1 MDRSNTG
8 KLRVGIVS
16 ANWGATAHLPAWRL
30 LGDVEVTAICTSRK
44 ESAEAAAKQFAVD
57 RPFWDFEAMC
67 ADPNIDVIDAGTNPI
82 LREKMVTAALNAG
95 KHVVNQL
102 PFTASLE
109 SAERLVALQREKGV
123 VGAAACS
130 VVGLPHLALMKEM
143 IDEGS
148 IGEVYQVHCSWQMSF
163 FLKIFPGFP
172 YTWFGKSGLG
182 VSVTRNQGSHMLHAL
197 LQVFGPIESVV
208 GRMETQAKTWDLP
221 SGETMAVETD
231 DTSHALLRF
240 ASGAMGTLTTSWTA
254 ADSPGFHIDA
264 FGSKGRLRLDALAY
278 PSVASAKLYAAK
290 SDFAIAP
297 SGHEVPVPERLRRV
311 DGRIVEADPNDGT
324 GGQRVSLARLF
335 EGFSRAVRDGGEPPA
350 SFARSLEVQRTVEAL
365 YASHRRKAWVDLTP
379 GADLG

>member
-1 MDRSNTG
+1 MARASTG

-16 ANWGATAHLPAWRL
+16 ANWGAIAHLPAWRL
-30 LGDVEVTAICTSRK
+30 LGNAEVTAICTSRQQ
-44 ESAEAAAKQFAVD
+44 SAEAAAKQFAVA

-67 ADPNIDVIDAGTNPI
+67 ADPDIDIIDAGTNPI

-102 PFTASLE
+102 PFAPSLE
-109 SAERLVALQREKGV
+109 GAERLVTLQREKGV

-143 IDEGS
+143 IDEGY
-148 IGEVYQVHCSWQMSF
+148 IGDVFQVHCSWQMSF

-197 LQVFGPIESVV
+197 RHVFGPIQSVV
-208 GRMETQAKTWDLP
+208 GRMETQLKTWDLP
-221 SGETMAVETD
+221 SGETMQVETD

-240 ASGAMGTLTTSWTA
+240 ANGAMGTLTTSWTA
-254 ADSPGFHIDA
+254 ADCPGFSIDA
-264 FGSKGRLRLDALAY
+264 FGNKGRLRLEALRY
-278 PSVASAKLYAAK
+278 PSVDSAKLYAAK
-290 SDFAIAP
+290 SDFALAP
-297 SGHEVPVPERLRRV
+297 SGHEVPVPERLCMV
-311 DGRIVEADPNDGT
+311 DGRVVEADPNDGS

-335 EGFSRAVRDGGEPPA
+335 DGFAQAVRNGGEPSA
-350 SFARSLEVQRTVEAL
+350 SFTRSLEVQRTIEAL
-365 YASHRRKAWVDLTP
+365 YESNRRKAWVDLTP
-379 GADLG
+379 GADVG